1 MLKIFNKKII
11 FQPQIRPGVQEH
23 AEVQHFQQTFNTE
36 NCSEAVVKI
45 AQLLVSV
52 RVFLDWILH
61 SESYTAQQDH
71 EHDESIEEGSGDE
84 PVKADSNTEKYHNI
98 NVILV

>member
-1 MLKIFNKKII
+1 M
-11 FQPQIRPGVQEH
+11 QEH
-23 AEVQHFQQTFNTE
+23 AKVQHFQQAFNTE

-61 SESYTAQQDH
+61 SERYTAQQDH

-98 NVILV
+98 DVILV